1 MQTIKKYSTVH
12 VKMLTGR
19 IRHMV
24 IETVT
29 NQNTIS
35 GRVGSNTNGVAVN
48 ATRAASTTTRGKQFN
63 QV

>member
-1 MQTIKKYSTVH
+1 
-12 VKMLTGR
+12 MLTGR

-29 NQNTIS
+29 DQNTIS